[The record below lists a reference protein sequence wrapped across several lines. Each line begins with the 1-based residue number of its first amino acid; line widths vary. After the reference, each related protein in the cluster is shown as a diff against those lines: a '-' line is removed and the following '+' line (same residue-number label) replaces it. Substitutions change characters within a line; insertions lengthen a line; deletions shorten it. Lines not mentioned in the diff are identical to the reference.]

1 VLSPRYEKLK
11 EIGIRELGVWLHE
24 VQNIATP
31 SGVVVKLRFWLIT
44 GDFVDAYAAQ
54 GGRFACH
61 FEGRSTQRGIYRHDN
76 APHGSAASCPTYPR
90 HCHSG
95 AENNIAPSYLSDDL
109 PAAFRS
115 YCNLLLRFLE
125 DTVPGDTVIIR

>member
-1 VLSPRYEKLK
+1 MNVLSPLYEQLK
-11 EIGIRELGVWLHE
+11 EIGTRELGVWLHE
-24 VQNIATP
+24 AQYVATP

-44 GDFVDAYAAQ
+44 GDLVDAYASRS
-54 GGRFACH
+54 GRFAFH

-76 APHGSAASCPTYPR
+76 APHGSAATCPTYPK

-95 AENNIAPSYLSDDL
+95 SESNITPSDLPDDL

-115 YCNLLLRFLE
+115 YCVLLLHFL
-125 DTVPGDTVIIR
+125 GDTTPV